1 MSWLVVIALA
11 ALAFAAG
18 VVLFRIEKGLWSS
31 LLAALAVGLAG
42 YALQASPGLPSAP
55 KVAGEDRG
63 NPLFDV
69 VEVRR
74 DLLANNEHSRADFIV
89 TADAL
94 AREGR
99 YEQAAQLLASV
110 TRKNPQDFE
119 AWIAEGNALVEHADG
134 VLTVPAL
141 YAYRQAA
148 ELKPKHLAPNYFLGV
163 ALIRQGRFAEARQVW
178 ADSLAAAPEGAAGRE
193 IVAQQLERL
202 DAMLTAVSQQMEEER
217 SAAAESGASAAPSA
231 PVSPVSSAP

>member
-1 MSWLVVIALA
+1 MTWLIVIAIA
-11 ALAFAAG
+11 ALAFVAA
-18 VVLFRIEKGLWSS
+18 VFLFKLEKTLWSS

-42 YALQASPGLPSAP
+42 YSLQASPGMPSAP
-55 KVAGEDRG
+55 KAAGENRAA
-63 NPLFDV
+63 PLFDV

-74 DLLANNEHSRADFIV
+74 ELLASDERSRADFIV
-89 TADAL
+89 TADAM

-99 YEQAAQLLASV
+99 YQQAAQLLASV

-141 YAYRQAA
+141 FAYRQAA
-148 ELKPKHLAPNYFLGV
+148 ELKPRHLAPNYFLGV
-163 ALIRQGRFAEARQVW
+163 ALIRQGRLLEARQVW
-178 ADSLAAAPEGAAGRE
+178 ADSLAAAPEGATGRE

-202 DAMLTAVSQQMEEER
+202 DAMLAAVSQMEEGNGPAPGD
-217 SAAAESGASAAPSA
+217 SPDPSGQ
-231 PVSPVSSAP
+231 

>member
-1 MSWLVVIALA
+1 MTWLIVIALA
-11 ALAFAAG
+11 ALAFGAA
-18 VVLFRIEKGLWSS
+18 VFLFKLKKALWSS

-42 YALQASPGLPSAP
+42 YSLQASPGLPSAP
-55 KVAGEDRG
+55 KAAGANRAA
-63 NPLFDV
+63 PLFDV

-74 DLLANNEHSRADFIV
+74 DLLASDERSRADFIV

-99 YEQAAQLLASV
+99 YQQAAQLLASV
-110 TRKNPQDFE
+110 TRDNPQDFE

-148 ELKPKHLAPNYFLGV
+148 ELKPQHLAPNYFLGV
-163 ALIRQGRFAEARQVW
+163 ALIRQGRFLEARQVW
-178 ADSLAAAPEGAAGRE
+178 ADSLAAAPEGAVGRE
-193 IVAQQLERL
+193 IVGQQLERL
-202 DAMLTAVSQQMEEER
+202 DAMLAAVSQMED
-217 SAAAESGASAAPSA
+217 APAPPPPAAPEPSGQ
-231 PVSPVSSAP
+231 

>member
-1 MSWLVVIALA
+1 MSWLIVISLA

-18 VVLFRIEKGLWSS
+18 VVLFKLEKGLWSS

-55 KVAGEDRG
+55 KAAGENRTA
-63 NPLFDV
+63 PLFDV

-74 DLLANNEHSRADFIV
+74 DLLATGERSKADFIV

-99 YEQAAQLLASV
+99 YQQAAQLLASV
-110 TRKNPQDFE
+110 TRDNPEDFE

-141 YAYRQAA
+141 FAYRQAA

-163 ALIRQGRFAEARQVW
+163 ALIRQGRLLEARQVW
-178 ADSLAAAPEGAAGRE
+178 ADSLAAAGEEATGRA

-202 DAMLTAVSQQMEEER
+202 DAMLAAVSQMDENGPPD
-217 SAAAESGASAAPSA
+217 AAPAPDASAP
-231 PVSPVSSAP
+231 

>member
-1 MSWLVVIALA
+1 MSWLIVILLA
-11 ALAFAAG
+11 VLAFGAG
-18 VVLFRIEKGLWSS
+18 VWLFKVEKALWST
-31 LLAALAVGLAG
+31 LLAALALGLAG

-55 KVAGEDRG
+55 KGGAGTRAA
-63 NPLFDV
+63 PLFDIV
-69 VEVRR
+69 GLRG
-74 DLLANNEHSRADFIV
+74 DLLASDERSRADFLV

-99 YEQAAQLLASV
+99 YQQAAQLLASV
-110 TRKNPQDFE
+110 TRENPQDFE

-163 ALIRQGRFAEARQVW
+163 ALIRQGRLLEARQVW
-178 ADSLAAAPEGAAGRE
+178 ADSLAAAGDGATGRA
-193 IVAQQLERL
+193 IVAQQLQRL
-202 DAMLTAVSQQMEEER
+202 ETMLAAVSQLEQD
-217 SAAAESGASAAPSA
+217 SQTDAAAPPGSSGL
-231 PVSPVSSAP
+231 

>member
-1 MSWLVVIALA
+1 MSWVLA
-11 ALAFAAG
+11 ILLAVLAFAAA
-18 VVLFRIEKGLWSS
+18 VFVFKIEKALWSS

-55 KVAGEDRG
+55 KTAGENRAA
-63 NPLFDV
+63 PLFDI
-69 VEVRR
+69 VEMRR
-74 DLLANNEHSRADFIV
+74 ELLDSGERSRADFIV

-99 YEQAAQLLASV
+99 YQQAAQLLASV
-110 TRKNPQDFE
+110 TRDNPQDFE

-134 VLTVPAL
+134 ILTPPAL

-148 ELKPKHLAPNYFLGV
+148 LLKPAHLAPNYFLGV
-163 ALIRQGRFAEARQVW
+163 ALIRQGRMLEARQVW
-178 ADSLAAAPEGAAGRE
+178 AESLAAAPEGSAGRE

-202 DAMLTAVSQQMEEER
+202 DAMLAAVSQMEQGD
-217 SAAAESGASAAPSA
+217 SPSA
-231 PVSPVSSAP
+231 PDPSGP